1 MIEEKISI
9 LLSDVSVEGNI
20 VEKDKMIVDAKVR
33 GNIEANDLDT
43 RSNSII
49 DGNIKCKKV
58 SIGGKLKG
66 NIKSDKINIKKT
78 AEIEGS
84 LNQKTLS
91 IEEGAFL
98 KIKTETYK

>member
-1 MIEEKISI
+1 MAEEKISM
-9 LLSDVSVEGNI
+9 LLSDVYVEGNI
-20 VEKDKMIVDAKVR
+20 VEKDKIILDAKVR
-33 GNIEANDLDT
+33 GNIEANDLET
-43 RSNSII
+43 HTNSII
-49 DGNIKCKKV
+49 DGNITSKNV

-66 NIKSDKINIKKT
+66 NINSEKINIKKT